1 MHKRRSLANDTD
13 AQNAG
18 WENFTCNG
26 ALNPVK
32 RARTWTSTTA
42 RTPRLSAAGGLRS
55 CLSTP
60 PQHIESAPL
69 ATARRP
75 LSSYKK
81 RAKLCVELAGPPAHW
96 IIPLAAE
103 GGMKFR
109 QSMVDY

>member
-18 WENFTCNG
+18 WKNFTCND

-32 RARTWTSTTA
+32 RARTCTSTA
-42 RTPRLSAAGGLRS
+42 ACRPNLSASGGLRS

-69 ATARRP
+69 ATARGP
-75 LSSYKK
+75 LSSYKE
-81 RAKLCVELAGPPAHW
+81 RVKLCVELAGPPAHW
-96 IIPLAAE
+96 ITPLAAE